1 LSGEHLKAP
10 GFAGGY
16 LLRGL
21 KKMRAEFSLTAI
33 AYNLRRVLNIVEFA
47 KLMAAVAP

>member
-16 LLRGL
+16 LLGPVL
-21 KKMRAEFSLTAI
+21 LFVPQLARAKQVGNLEYGMLADRYVREFD
-33 AYNLRRVLNIVEFA
+33 R
-47 KLMAAVAP
+47 K